1 MTDANDRQSE
11 VIAKIAFFLM
21 IGGWLVQLIISV
33 LVILLPDSN
42 SGSNLSE
49 IVGLLLVG
57 FALLSE
63 VLALVLGI
71 VCRQHRLGMIAMT
84 GACTFLVLA
93 ALLMLWTA
101 AISRSQPQMAPTVLV
116 RDSRFRGSGDRGS
129 EVQIPHYRL
138 MAQ

>member
-33 LVILLPDSN
+33 LVILLPEN
-42 SGSNLSE
+42 HPSE
-49 IVGLLLVG
+49 IVLLLLVG

-63 VLALVLGI
+63 VLALVLGV
-71 VCRQHRLGMIAMT
+71 VCRQHRFGMIAMT

-93 ALLMLWTA
+93 VLLMLWTA

-116 RDSRFRGSGDRGS
+116 RRQFTT
-129 EVQIPHYRL
+129 E
-138 MAQ
+138 AE